1 MRALLEALPQ
11 LLSLTAHTKCVPLR
25 YTQQA
30 LVAQGLIDA
39 AEIDERLGDALSRLK
54 EEDAISA
61 LDEYAVC
68 DLNRVRSK
76 GAYLMGLVKR
86 YRTGQVTVTFLTVT
100 SVTAT
105 SITASRNCLS
115 SLCCVAV
122 ALLWQHSRMYNVR
135 LFECV

>member
-1 MRALLEALPQ
+1 MIGNK
-11 LLSLTAHTKCVPLR
+11 TAYTYCVPLC

-39 AEIDERLGDALSRLK
+39 GEIDERLGDALSRLK

-68 DLNRVRSK
+68 DLSRVRSK

-86 YRTGQVTVTFLTVT
+86 YRTGQVRFVTVTFVTVT
-100 SVTAT
+100 L
-105 SITASRNCLS
+105 ITVSCNCMW
-115 SLCCVAV
+115 SL
-122 ALLWQHSRMYNVR
+122 
-135 LFECV
+135 